1 MAKTK
6 QKTVTIS
13 GKKVLE
19 VLERYYKEE
28 SDKSMHRISFAEFLT
43 RHAIRDIER
52 EKGEREVGGGEDA
65 GE

>member
-1 MAKTK
+1 MAKAK

-52 EKGEREVGGGEDA
+52 EKGEREGGADDA

>member
-28 SDKSMHRISFAEFLT
+28 SDKSMHRISFAEFLQDMQYG
-43 RHAIRDIER
+43 ILK
-52 EKGEREVGGGEDA
+52 EKKEKEKE
-65 GE
+65 

>member
-1 MAKTK
+1 MAKAK

-13 GKKVLE
+13 GEKVLE

-28 SDKSMHRISFAEFLT
+28 LDKSTHRISFAEFLT
-43 RHAIRDIER
+43 RHVIRDIER
-52 EKGEREVGGGEDA
+52 EKGEREGGGEDA

>member
-1 MAKTK
+1 MAKIK

-13 GKKVLE
+13 GEKVLE
-19 VLERYYKEE
+19 ILEKYYKEE
-28 SDKSMHRISFAEFLT
+28 SDKSMYHISFAEFLT

-52 EKGEREVGGGEDA
+52 EKGEGGGGEDA

>member
-6 QKTVTIS
+6 QKTVIIS
-13 GKKVLE
+13 GEKVLE

-43 RHAIRDIER
+43 CNT
-52 EKGEREVGGGEDA
+52 GY
-65 GE
+65 

>member
-52 EKGEREVGGGEDA
+52 EEGGGEGGGEDA